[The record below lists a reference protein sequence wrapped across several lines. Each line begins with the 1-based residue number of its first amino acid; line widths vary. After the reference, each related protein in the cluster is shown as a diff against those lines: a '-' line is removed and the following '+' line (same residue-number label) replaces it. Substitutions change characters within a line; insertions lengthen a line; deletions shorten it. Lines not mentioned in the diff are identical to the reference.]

1 MKGRSARRRQQSA
14 QQKKILWTVLGG
26 LLLIAVAAWLAFG
39 AARKSTVLATLEV
52 TGEPR
57 LKALQEKVDL
67 GNVKLGQQVQVD
79 IQLANV
85 GDQTLRLSEEPWIE
99 VVEGC

>member
-1 MKGRSARRRQQSA
+1 MKGRKEKRRQQA
-14 QQKKILWTVLGG
+14 AEQKKMLWTVLGG
-26 LLLIAVAAWLAFG
+26 LLLIAAAAWLAFG
-39 AARKSTVLATLEV
+39 AARKPNVRAAPEV
-52 TGEPR
+52 TGAPR

-67 GNVKLGQQVQVD
+67 GNVKLGRQVQVD

-85 GDQTLRLSEEPWIE
+85 GDQTLRLSEEPWVE